1 VTEKPSN
8 APEESGTRR
17 EESDTRDEP
26 RETRRS
32 LLTAAAGATLGGAL
46 SALSAEDA
54 AAARLTAA
62 PSSDDAALE
71 VDSRAE
77 DRQGDGQQGD
87 DAAFPHGIASGGPT
101 PSGVL
106 LWARVAPDA
115 HDGETPLAVEIA
127 ADDSFDQPSFRGTV
141 PPDEFGPDRDHTAT
155 VDVDGELDPDT
166 RYAYRFVHDGAASTV
181 GRCRTLPAPDASPDS
196 LDLALASC
204 NRYLDGYF
212 GAFARVAEEDVDFL
226 LHLGDFIYEG
236 AGDGVEGR
244 SIDLP
249 SGAEQANDLAD
260 YRHLYRTYR
269 SDPNL
274 RRALANHTMIH
285 VWDDHEV
292 VNDRWWNYDTNA
304 PETYSHPQGDDP
316 EFMRQLYVD
325 AIRAYTEY
333 VPARV
338 KYEPSGEDGLA
349 PGALHDEF
357 RLYRSL
363 RFGDLAELFLTDERL
378 YRSPPPAA
386 EEPGASTPIEDVVA
400 DPGRTMLGRDQR
412 RWFREEVTQSDA
424 RWKLWG
430 NEVLASAFRFVGD
443 GDARVNADAWDGY
456 RTERRGI
463 LSGFDEAGVEN
474 LLALTGDMHSYLAG
488 YLLGDYGFG
497 SDGGG
502 SSGDS
507 ESPSEDA
514 DRVGIEL
521 MAPAIS
527 SDNLVESGQLPDTEA
542 VVAGLQAV
550 NPHVEWFDS
559 DHWGYATVK
568 ITRDEAVYSAY
579 AVDRERDSADAPK
592 RLLRRYR
599 VPSGSIELERV
610 DGGGDDGG
618 GDDGG
623 GDNDGGEDG

>member
-1 VTEKPSN
+1 MTENPAN
-8 APEESGTRR
+8 AREENDTRRDDPDTRR
-17 EESDTRDEP
+17 EEAHTRDEP

-32 LLTAAAGATLGGAL
+32 LLRAAAGATLGGAL

-54 AAARLTAA
+54 AAVRLTAD
-62 PSSDDAALE
+62 PSSDDVAFE
-71 VDSRAE
+71 VDSRGR
-77 DRQGDGQQGD
+77 DRQGDGEQGD
-87 DAAFPHGIASGGPT
+87 EAVFPHGIASGGPT
-101 PSGVL
+101 PNGVL
-106 LWARVAPDA
+106 LWTRVDSDA
-115 HDGETPLAVEIA
+115 HDGETPLAVEVA
-127 ADDSFDQPSFRGTV
+127 ADDSFDEPAFRGTV
-141 PPDEFGPDRDHTAT
+141 PSAEFGSDRDYTAT

-181 GRCRTLPAPDASPDS
+181 GQCRTLPAPDASPAS
-196 LDLALASC
+196 LDLAIASC
-204 NRYLDGYF
+204 NHYLDGYF
-212 GAFARVAEEDVDFL
+212 GAFAHVGEEDADFL
-226 LHLGDFIYEG
+226 LHLGDFIYED

-249 SGAEQANDLAD
+249 SGAEQATDLAD

-304 PETYSHPQGDDP
+304 PETYSHPRGDDP

-338 KYEPSGEDGLA
+338 TYEPSGGDGLA
-349 PGALHDEF
+349 PDALHDEF

-363 RFGDLAELFLTDERL
+363 GFGDLAELFLTDERL
-378 YRSPPPAA
+378 YRSPPPST
-386 EEPGASTPIEDVVA
+386 EDSGASTPIEDAVA

-412 RWFREEVTQSDA
+412 RWFREAVTQSNA
-424 RWKLWG
+424 RWTLWG

-456 RTERRGI
+456 RSERREI
-463 LSGFDEAGVEN
+463 LSGFGESGVEN
-474 LLALTGDMHSYLAG
+474 FLALTGDMHSYLAG
-488 YLLGDYGFG
+488 YLLSDYGL
-497 SDGGG
+497 
-502 SSGDS
+502 GDDAADLTEDA

-514 DRVGIEL
+514 DRVGIEF

-559 DHWGYATVK
+559 HHWGYATVQ

-579 AVDRERDSADAPK
+579 AVDRERDSADVPK

-599 VPSGSIELERV
+599 VPAGSTEMERV
-610 DGGGDDGG
+610 D
-618 GDDGG
+618 
-623 GDNDGGEDG
+623 DGGEGG